1 MKKYLFAALALT
13 ALVACSKDPV
23 DEVLTSSQKSV
34 TISIANMASGTRAT
48 AGDTT
53 GVISG
58 NAESIASTTLDENFY
73 IMFLDN
79 GNTIRSVYTGNVI
92 TSDADQY
99 GGTSGIYTFHALQ
112 DVTKVVAVGN
122 LKGGL
127 TPPTVGASFDTLL
140 SAWQTATK
148 NMINAEYKNLVV
160 FSTIETLTASKTD
173 GVQDMVTDPSS
184 LKEYPKYTAS
194 IEVKPI
200 MSRIEVTQIHCD
212 EFGAANIGYEKIRI
226 IDMQLSGQD
235 SNDDGT
241 PDAEAIG
248 APYTHAFGA
257 FNEATAFDTY
267 TLSSG
272 SPTLKPTTDGHVWS
286 WNIVPQNISNLVTNV
301 YVKGNNYTTIAPN
314 RTLTIVG
321 YNGGAITQFEAG
333 KIYKIAIDFEYT
345 NLDPAN
351 NIISAY
357 VEVEIADWEVVA
369 TTPTF
374 KTN

>member
-34 TISIANMASGTRAT
+34 TISIANMASDTRV
-48 AGDTT
+48 AGDETT
-53 GVISG
+53 GVT
-58 NAESIASTTLDENFY
+58 NETKASTELDENFY

-79 GNTIRSVYTGNVI
+79 GNTIRSVHTGNVI
-92 TSDADQY
+92 TGNATQY
-99 GGTSGIYTFHALQ
+99 GGTNGVYTFHALQ

-127 TPPTVGASFDTLL
+127 TVPTVGASFTTLL
-140 SAWQTATK
+140 SGWEDATK

-160 FSTIETLTASKTD
+160 FSDIVTLTPSKTGD
-173 GVQDMVTDPSS
+173 VQDMVTDPSS
-184 LKEYPKYTAS
+184 LKEYPKYTAR

-212 EFGAANIGYEKIRI
+212 YFGVENIGYEKIRI

-235 SNDDGT
+235 SNADGT

-248 APYTHAFGA
+248 APYTHAFGT
-257 FNEATAFDTY
+257 FNEATAFDSY

-286 WNIVPQNISNLVTNV
+286 WNIVPQDISNLVTNV

-321 YNGGAITQFEAG
+321 YNNGGAITKFEAG

-357 VEVEIADWEVVA
+357 VEVEIANWEVVA

>member
-140 SAWQTATK
+140 
-148 NMINAEYKNLVV
+148 
-160 FSTIETLTASKTD
+160 
-173 GVQDMVTDPSS
+173 
-184 LKEYPKYTAS
+184 
-194 IEVKPI
+194 
-200 MSRIEVTQIHCD
+200 
-212 EFGAANIGYEKIRI
+212 
-226 IDMQLSGQD
+226 
-235 SNDDGT
+235 
-241 PDAEAIG
+241 
-248 APYTHAFGA
+248 
-257 FNEATAFDTY
+257 
-267 TLSSG
+267 
-272 SPTLKPTTDGHVWS
+272 
-286 WNIVPQNISNLVTNV
+286 
-301 YVKGNNYTTIAPN
+301 
-314 RTLTIVG
+314 
-321 YNGGAITQFEAG
+321 
-333 KIYKIAIDFEYT
+333 
-345 NLDPAN
+345 
-351 NIISAY
+351 
-357 VEVEIADWEVVA
+357 
-369 TTPTF
+369 
-374 KTN
+374 